1 MPRNLNSFEG
11 KTFTVMSSVASPGLI
26 SAEQFAEMQFDG
38 PCELVRGE
46 IVEMTRPDQSHGNV
60 CSEIAVALTLWARPR
75 HAGRI
80 TTNDGG
86 ILTERDPDTLRGA
99 DVAFFAAGQLIDG
112 KLPRGQ
118 SALVPVL
125 AVEVLSPSNS
135 WTQMRRKIDEY
146 LAAGVREV
154 WIVDPE
160 ARTVE
165 TFRADSAP
173 RLHRQAMMLTSPE
186 LAEFSVPVAE
196 LFAGVE

>member
-1 MPRNLNSFEG
+1 
-11 KTFTVMSSVASPGLI
+11 MSTIAPPGLI
-26 SAEQFAEMQFDG
+26 TAEQFAEMHFDG

-60 CSEIAVALTLWARPR
+60 CAEVAFALNLWSKQHRS
-75 HAGRI
+75 GRV
-80 TTNDGG
+80 TTNDSG

-99 DVAFFAAGQLIDG
+99 DVAFFAASQLSDG
-112 KLPRGQ
+112 KLPRGP
-118 SALVPVL
+118 SLLVPVL
-125 AVEVLSPSNS
+125 AVEVLSPSNT

-146 LAAGVREV
+146 LAAGVREI

-165 TFRADSAP
+165 SFRSDTAP
-173 RLHRQAMMLTSPE
+173 QLYRQSMVLTSPE
-186 LAEFSVPVAE
+186 LTEFSVPVSE

>member
-1 MPRNLNSFEG
+1 MS
-11 KTFTVMSSVASPGLI
+11 TVISPGLI
-26 SAEQFAEMQFDG
+26 KAEQFVEMQFDG

-60 CSEIAVALTLWARPR
+60 CARVAFELMRWSIPTHR
-75 HAGRI
+75 GQV
-80 TTNDGG
+80 TTNDSG

-99 DVAFFAAGQLIDG
+99 DVAFFASGQLIDG
-112 KLPRGQ
+112 KLPRGA

-146 LAAGVREV
+146 LAVGVLEV

-165 TFRADSAP
+165 AFRADSGP
-173 RLHRQAMMLTSPE
+173 RLHRQSMVLTSPE

>member
-1 MPRNLNSFEG
+1 MP
-11 KTFTVMSSVASPGLI
+11 TVFSPGLI
-26 SAEQFAEMQFDG
+26 TAEQFAEMQFDG

-46 IVEMTRPDQSHGNV
+46 IVAMTRPDQSHGNV
-60 CSEIAVALTLWARPR
+60 CARVAFALMRWAVPNHR
-75 HAGRI
+75 GEV
-80 TTNDGG
+80 TTNDSG

-99 DVAFFAAGQLIDG
+99 DVAFFAASQLMDG

-118 SALVPVL
+118 SGLVPVL

-146 LAAGVREV
+146 LAVGVREV

-165 TFRADSAP
+165 TFRTDSAP
-173 RLHRQAMMLTSPE
+173 QLHRQAMVLTSPD
-186 LAEFSVPVAE
+186 LAEFSVPVVE

>member
-1 MPRNLNSFEG
+1 
-11 KTFTVMSSVASPGLI
+11 MSTVASPGLI
-26 SAEQFAEMQFDG
+26 TAEQFAEMQFDG

-46 IVEMTRPDQSHGNV
+46 IVEMTRPDQAHGNV
-60 CSEIAVALTLWARPR
+60 CARVAFALMQWSIPGCR
-75 HAGRI
+75 GQV
-80 TTNDGG
+80 TTNDSG

-146 LAAGVREV
+146 LAVGVREV

-160 ARTVE
+160 AHTVE
-165 TFRADSAP
+165 TFRSDSAP
-173 RLHRQAMMLTSPE
+173 RLHRHAMLLISPE